1 MKLGIV
7 LPCYNEQEVLP
18 RSIERLT
25 GLLNSLVK
33 RGKIADNS
41 FMMFVND
48 GSTDSTWAIIAAEAG
63 KNRYVKGISLA
74 ANAGHQ
80 SAIMAG
86 MMVAKDRCDAV
97 ITMDADLQD
106 DLNAVEK
113 MVDCYTAGYDIV
125 YGVKV
130 SRKADPAL
138 KRLSATFFYKLQRA
152 MKIKTIYNHADFRL
166 ISRRALLQLSLY
178 KERNLYLRG
187 IIPLVGYRWTTVE
200 DVISEREAGHSKYT
214 VKKMLN
220 LALDGITSFSVRPLH
235 WIIAAGLFFLFISV
249 LMTIYILYS
258 FFDGIAVPGWTSMMI
273 SLWFIGSVV
282 LLAIGVIGQYVGKI
296 YTEVKG
302 RPLYTIEEI
311 LDKKESPDENEP
323 DKKSERLYP

>member
-25 GLLNSLVK
+25 ELLNSLVK
-33 RGKIADNS
+33 CGKISADS

-48 GSTDSTWAIIAAEAG
+48 GSADSTWAIISEEAA

-86 MMVAKDRCDAV
+86 MMVAKDQCDAV
-97 ITMDADLQD
+97 ITIDADLQD
-106 DLNAVEK
+106 DLNAIEK
-113 MVDCYTAGYDIV
+113 MVDCYTAGYNIV

-166 ISRRALLQLSLY
+166 ISRRALQQLSLY

-311 LDKKESPDENEP
+311 LDKKASPDENDP